1 MKRAAPG
8 SLVMV
13 SLVMVVVLAGCGFH
27 LRGNELS
34 ANFDRVHVSAVSAVT
49 IERQLARSLGF
60 AGVEVVGDRT
70 AADVVIDLTAQRE
83 NRRSISVTERA
94 RTAEY
99 ELSLEIRYRIVAQEP
114 ADADAKPVQTVLV
127 EDRSIRVARTYRLDR
142 NNLVAG
148 SEEQS
153 LLRGEMEQD
162 LVQQILRSL
171 DTATRNR
178 VSTPAPQVTTRAD
191 PA

>member
-8 SLVMV
+8 SLVMI
-13 SLVMVVVLAGCGFH
+13 LVLAGCGFH

-34 ANFDRVHVSAVSAVT
+34 ANFDKVYVGAVSAVT
-49 IERQLARSLGF
+49 IERQLERSLGF
-60 AGVEVVGDRT
+60 AGVEVVKDRST
-70 AADVVIDLTAQRE
+70 ADVVIDLTAQRE

-99 ELSLEIRYRIVAQEP
+99 EISLEIRYRIVAQEP
-114 ADADAKPVQTVLV
+114 AAADAEPAQTVLV

-171 DTATRNR
+171 DTATRNQ
-178 VSTPAPQVTTRAD
+178 VSAS
-191 PA
+191 

>member
-1 MKRAAPG
+1 
-8 SLVMV
+8 
-13 SLVMVVVLAGCGFH
+13 
-27 LRGNELS
+27 
-34 ANFDRVHVSAVSAVT
+34 
-49 IERQLARSLGF
+49 
-60 AGVEVVGDRT
+60 
-70 AADVVIDLTAQRE
+70 
-83 NRRSISVTERA
+83 
-94 RTAEY
+94 
-99 ELSLEIRYRIVAQEP
+99 
-114 ADADAKPVQTVLV
+114 VLV